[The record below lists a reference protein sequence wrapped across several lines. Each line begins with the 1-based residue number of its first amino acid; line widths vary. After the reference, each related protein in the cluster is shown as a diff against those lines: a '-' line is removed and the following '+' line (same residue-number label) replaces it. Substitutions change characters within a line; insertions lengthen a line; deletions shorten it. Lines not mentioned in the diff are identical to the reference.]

1 MRGSSLATRLFLSA
15 TAWVVV
21 ILVITGVVLSSVY
34 RNATE
39 RAFDRRLNLYLRTLI
54 AEVAT
59 PDEPPDHQF
68 QSLGEPLFELPLSG
82 WYWQIVRTDEKA
94 ETRASRSLW
103 DKKLPK
109 LEEIGAELTA
119 AGIRLGYVD
128 GPEGQSLRVVER
140 PVDLGADGKFLVSV
154 AGDASEIFD
163 EIRAF
168 DYYLGGTFA
177 ALGIVLLLTTIFQ
190 VRFGLAPLKRIS
202 ESIADIRSGRAE
214 RLEGEFPVEI
224 APLARE
230 TNALIDANREIV
242 ERARTH
248 VGNLAHAIKTPLS
261 VIVNEASAHAVDPFA
276 SKVLEQADVMR
287 DQVAHHLERARI
299 AARVTIVGTV
309 TEVAPAIEALRR
321 TMEKIHRDRGITI
334 AVKADPRAK
343 FRGER
348 QDLEEM
354 AGNLVDNAC
363 KWAAS
368 QVLIEVLV
376 EPPAEP
382 GAGPRLRIM
391 VDDDGRGLSA
401 AERAQ
406 VSRRGQRLDESKPGS
421 GLGLSIVVDL
431 AALYGGSLVAGRRP
445 DRRLAGGTGAAGGVN
460 VPSGRLPGVAW
471 AEPAMPGVDFAIPKR
486 LLNARTS
493 NDWGRALCR
502 PHDTHIHTRRMSQT
516 STERLRDYLAQLPPQ
531 SQALLMRE
539 FERAIERGE
548 DMVVANFVLEQLRKV
563 VRGTEEDD
571 EARPRTDDPARL
583 LYGPLEPFLVE
594 GNFPVRTGQIRRA
607 SLLPVWQWLSRDGA
621 PEAARAFEA
630 ALAEVRQT
638 GSTAG
643 LESATRKFQ
652 LAAADAIVKIATPV
666 AGDDRQRSLARI
678 GPPNVV
684 EDLLSIGGVLRARE
698 ALDTL
703 GSRIPSQMRVF
714 SEAQIASVASAL
726 NVPSLQTPQLLPFA
740 LSLIMQRLAQP
751 WQIIRLAIK
760 MAASDDE
767 LRVAA
772 TPYGVAVTIALHDL
786 SFLAACLRTDIRR
799 GHFDNVGDH

>member
-1 MRGSSLATRLFLSA
+1 MRASSLATRLFLSA
-15 TAWVVV
+15 TGWVVV
-21 ILVITGVVLSSVY
+21 ILVITGVILSSVY

-39 RAFDRRLNLYLRTLI
+39 RAFDRRLNLSLRTLI

-109 LEEIGAELTA
+109 LEEIGAELTP

-248 VGNLAHAIKTPLS
+248 VGNLAHAIKPPLS
-261 VIVNEASAHAVDPFA
+261 VIVNEASAHAPDPFA
-276 SKVLEQADVMR
+276 AKVLEQADVMR

-299 AARVTIVGTV
+299 AARLTIIGTV
-309 TEVAPAIEALRR
+309 TEVAPAIDALRR
-321 TMEKIHRDRGITI
+321 TMEKIHRARDIAITVE
-334 AVKADPRAK
+334 ANPHAK

-363 KWAAS
+363 KWAES
-368 QVLIEVLV
+368 QVFVEVLA
-376 EPPAEP
+376 EQPGEP
-382 GAGPRLRIM
+382 GAGTMLRII
-391 VDDDGRGLSA
+391 VADDGRGLSP

-406 VSRRGQRLDESKPGS
+406 VSRPGERLDESKPGS
-421 GLGLSIVVDL
+421 GLGLSIVIDL
-431 AALYGGSLVAGRRP
+431 AALYGGSLTLDSA
-445 DRRLAGGTGAAGGVN
+445 
-460 VPSGRLPGVAW
+460 
-471 AEPAMPGVDFAIPKR
+471 
-486 LLNARTS
+486 
-493 NDWGRALCR
+493 
-502 PHDTHIHTRRMSQT
+502 
-516 STERLRDYLAQLPPQ
+516 
-531 SQALLMRE
+531 
-539 FERAIERGE
+539 
-548 DMVVANFVLEQLRKV
+548 
-563 VRGTEEDD
+563 
-571 EARPRTDDPARL
+571 
-583 LYGPLEPFLVE
+583 PL
-594 GNFPVRTGQIRRA
+594 G
-607 SLLPVWQWLSRDGA
+607 
-621 PEAARAFEA
+621 
-630 ALAEVRQT
+630 
-638 GSTAG
+638 
-643 LESATRKFQ
+643 
-652 LAAADAIVKIATPV
+652 
-666 AGDDRQRSLARI
+666 
-678 GPPNVV
+678 
-684 EDLLSIGGVLRARE
+684 
-698 ALDTL
+698 
-703 GSRIPSQMRVF
+703 
-714 SEAQIASVASAL
+714 
-726 NVPSLQTPQLLPFA
+726 
-740 LSLIMQRLAQP
+740 
-751 WQIIRLAIK
+751 
-760 MAASDDE
+760 
-767 LRVAA
+767 
-772 TPYGVAVTIALHDL
+772 
-786 SFLAACLRTDIRR
+786 
-799 GHFDNVGDH
+799 